1 MTRLLLLLA
10 CAFLFL
16 VSQTTLLPTLLPH
29 YFKPELLLLLV
40 VYLCL
45 TENLVRGALLSWGI
59 GLLLDSCGGTH
70 LGLHAT
76 IYLSI
81 FIIGH
86 SSAHALNTESPL
98 LLLFMVFCASLLQS
112 GLLILFGIF
121 ADLQRL
127 IPLLLQRATFQGSI
141 NVLAAFL
148 LITLITAL
156 QRRFAPRLAVP
167 GFAHLRD
174 GVHGS

>member
-1 MTRLLLLLA
+1 MIRLLALLG
-10 CAFLFL
+10 CALLFL
-16 VSQTTLLPTLLPH
+16 VSQTTLLPALLPY

-45 TENLVRGALLSWGI
+45 TEGLIRGAILAWGV
-59 GLLLDSCGGTH
+59 GLLLDSCGGSL
-70 LGLHAT
+70 LGLHAA

-81 FIIGH
+81 FIIGR
-86 SSAHALNTESPL
+86 SSVQALNTESPL
-98 LLLFMVFCASLLQS
+98 LILFMVFCASLLQS
-112 GLLILFGIF
+112 GLLILLGTL
-121 ADLQRL
+121 ADLQRM

-148 LITLITAL
+148 LISLIAHL
-156 QRRFAPRLAVP
+156 QRCVAPHLVIP

-174 GVHGS
+174 DVHGD

>member
-1 MTRLLLLLA
+1 MTRILLLFTVALFFLL
-10 CAFLFL
+10 
-16 VSQTTLLPTLLPH
+16 SQTTLLPMLLPH

-45 TENLVRGALLSWGI
+45 TEEMMRGAGLAWGI

-81 FIIGH
+81 FIIGR
-86 SSAHALNTESPL
+86 SSVQSLNTESPL
-98 LLLFMVFCASLLQS
+98 LLLMMVFCASLLQS

-127 IPLLLQRATFQGSI
+127 FPLLLQRATFQGSI
-141 NVLAAFL
+141 NVLTAFF
-148 LITLITAL
+148 LITLIAAL
-156 QRRFAPRLAVP
+156 QRRFSPRLVIP
-167 GFAHLRD
+167 GFAHLRTD
-174 GVHGS
+174 IHGA

>member
-1 MTRLLLLLA
+1 MTRVLILFAVALFFLL
-10 CAFLFL
+10 
-16 VSQTTLLPTLLPH
+16 SQTALLPLLLPH

-45 TENLVRGALLSWGI
+45 TEEMIRGACLAWGI

-81 FIIGH
+81 FIIGR
-86 SSAHALNTESPL
+86 SSVQALNTESPL
-98 LLLFMVFCASLLQS
+98 LLLVMVFCASLLQS
-112 GLLILFGIF
+112 GLLILFGIL

-127 IPLLLQRATFQGSI
+127 FPLLLQRATFQGSI
-141 NVLAAFL
+141 NVLTAFL
-148 LITLITAL
+148 LITLIAAL
-156 QRRFAPRLAVP
+156 QKRFSPRLAIP
-167 GFAHLRD
+167 GFAHLRTEI
-174 GVHGS
+174 HGA

>member
-1 MTRLLLLLA
+1 MIRILLLLA
-10 CAFLFL
+10 CALLFL
-16 VSQTTLLPTLLPH
+16 VTQTTLLPTLLPH

-45 TENLVRGALLSWGI
+45 TESLLRGALLAWGL
-59 GLLLDSCGGTH
+59 GLLLDSCGGTY

-81 FIIGH
+81 FIVGH
-86 SSAHALNTESPL
+86 SSAQTLNTESPL
-98 LLLFMVFCASLLQS
+98 LLFVMVFCASLLQS
-112 GLLILFGIF
+112 GLLILLGIF

-127 IPLLLQRATFQGSI
+127 TPLLLQRVTFQGSI

-148 LITLITAL
+148 LISLIAAL
-156 QRRFAPRLAVP
+156 QRRFAPWLVVP
-167 GFAHLRD
+167 GFAHLRNAI
-174 GVHGS
+174 HGA

>member
-1 MTRLLLLLA
+1 MIRVLILLA
-10 CAFLFL
+10 CSLLFL

-45 TENLVRGALLSWGI
+45 TESPIRGALLSWGI
-59 GLLLDSCGGTH
+59 GLLLDSSGGTH

-81 FIIGH
+81 FIVGR
-86 SSAHALNTESPL
+86 SSVQALNTESPP

-112 GLLILFGIF
+112 GLLILFGIL
-121 ADLQRL
+121 ADLQRM

-141 NVLAAFL
+141 NVLTAFL
-148 LITLITAL
+148 LITLIAAL
-156 QRRFAPRLAVP
+156 QRRFAPRLVIP
-167 GFAHLRD
+167 GFSHLRNE
-174 GVHGS
+174 VHGD

>member
-1 MTRLLLLLA
+1 MTRVLLLLA
-10 CAFLFL
+10 CALLFL

-45 TENLVRGALLSWGI
+45 TENFLRGALLAWGL

-81 FIIGH
+81 FIVGH
-86 SSAHALNTESPL
+86 SSVQALNTESPL

-112 GLLILFGIF
+112 GLLILLGIF
-121 ADLQRL
+121 ADLQRM

-141 NVLAAFL
+141 NVLAAFF
-148 LITLITAL
+148 LITLLAAL
-156 QRRFAPRLAVP
+156 QRRFAPRLLVP

-174 GVHGS
+174 KIHGA

>member
-1 MTRLLLLLA
+1 MSRVLSVFALAFFFLL
-10 CAFLFL
+10 
-16 VSQTTLLPTLLPH
+16 SQTTLLPMLLPH

-45 TENLVRGALLSWGI
+45 SEEMIRGAFLAWGI
-59 GLLLDSCGGTH
+59 GLLLDSCGGIH

-81 FIIGH
+81 FIIGR
-86 SSAHALNTESPL
+86 SSVQTLNTESPIL
-98 LLLFMVFCASLLQS
+98 LLVMVFCASLLQS
-112 GLLILFGIF
+112 GLLILFGIL

-127 IPLLLQRATFQGSI
+127 FPLLLQRATFQGSI

-148 LITLITAL
+148 LMTLIAAL
-156 QRRFAPRLAVP
+156 QRRFAPRLVIP
-167 GFAHLRD
+167 GLAHPRTQI
-174 GVHGS
+174 HGT

>member
-1 MTRLLLLLA
+1 MIRVLVLLA
-10 CAFLFL
+10 CALLFL
-16 VSQTTLLPTLLPH
+16 VSQTTLLPLFLPH

-45 TENLVRGALLSWGI
+45 TENPLRGALLAWGI

-81 FIIGH
+81 FITGR
-86 SSAHALNTESPL
+86 SSVQALNTESPL

-112 GLLILFGIF
+112 GLLILFGMF
-121 ADLQRL
+121 ADLQRMA
-127 IPLLLQRATFQGSI
+127 PLLLQRATFQGSI
-141 NVLAAFL
+141 NVLSAFF
-148 LITLITAL
+148 LIALITAL
-156 QRRFAPRLAVP
+156 QRRFASRLLIP
-167 GFAHLRD
+167 GFAHLKED
-174 GVHGS
+174 VHGA

>member
-1 MTRLLLLLA
+1 MTRILLLLA
-10 CAFLFL
+10 CALLFL

-29 YFKPELLLLLV
+29 YFKPELLLLLI

-45 TENLVRGALLSWGI
+45 TESLLRGALLAWGL

-86 SSAHALNTESPL
+86 SSVQALNTESPL

-112 GLLILFGIF
+112 GLLILFGFF
-121 ADLQRL
+121 ADLQRM
-127 IPLLLQRATFQGSI
+127 IPLILQRATFQGSI

-148 LITLITAL
+148 LMSLIAAL
-156 QRRFAPRLAVP
+156 QRRFAPRLAIP

-174 GVHGS
+174 GIHGA

>member
-1 MTRLLLLLA
+1 MTRVLILLA
-10 CAFLFL
+10 CALLFL

-45 TENLVRGALLSWGI
+45 TESVIRGALLAWGL

-70 LGLHAT
+70 FGLHAT

-81 FIIGH
+81 FIVGR
-86 SSAHALNTESPL
+86 SSVQAVNTESPL

-121 ADLQRL
+121 ADLQQM
-127 IPLLLQRATFQGSI
+127 IPLLLQRATFQGGI

-148 LITLITAL
+148 LLTLIAAL
-156 QRRFAPRLAVP
+156 MKRFAPSLVVP
-167 GFAHLRD
+167 GFAHLREEVR
-174 GVHGS
+174 GA

>member
-1 MTRLLLLLA
+1 MTRILLLLA
-10 CAFLFL
+10 CTLLFL
-16 VSQTTLLPTLLPH
+16 VSQTSLLPMLLPH
-29 YFKPELLLLLV
+29 YFKPELLLLLI

-45 TENLVRGALLSWGI
+45 TESLLRGALLAWGI
-59 GLLLDSCGGTH
+59 GLLLDGCGGTH

-81 FIIGH
+81 FIIGR
-86 SSAHALNTESPL
+86 SSMQSLNTESSL

-121 ADLQRL
+121 ADLQRM

-148 LITLITAL
+148 LLTLIAAL
-156 QRRFAPRLAVP
+156 QQRFAPRLLVP
-167 GFAHLRD
+167 GFAHLRSK
-174 GVHGS
+174 GHGA

>member
-1 MTRLLLLLA
+1 MTRILLLLA
-10 CAFLFL
+10 CALLFL

-45 TENLVRGALLSWGI
+45 TESLLRGALLAWGL

-70 LGLHAT
+70 FGLHAA

-112 GLLILFGIF
+112 GLLILFGFF
-121 ADLQRL
+121 ADLQRM
-127 IPLLLQRATFQGSI
+127 IPLILQRATFQGSI

-148 LITLITAL
+148 LITLIAAL
-156 QRRFAPRLAVP
+156 QRRFAPRLVVP

-174 GVHGS
+174 GAHGS

>member
-1 MTRLLLLLA
+1 MTRILLLFTVALFFLL
-10 CAFLFL
+10 
-16 VSQTTLLPTLLPH
+16 SQTTLLPMLLPH

-45 TENLVRGALLSWGI
+45 TEEMMRGAGLAWGI

-81 FIIGH
+81 FIIGR
-86 SSAHALNTESPL
+86 SSVQSLNTESPL
-98 LLLFMVFCASLLQS
+98 LLLMMVFCASLLQS

-127 IPLLLQRATFQGSI
+127 FPLLLQRATFQGSI
-141 NVLAAFL
+141 NVLTAFF
-148 LITLITAL
+148 LITLIAAL
-156 QRRFAPRLAVP
+156 QRRFSPRLVIP
-167 GFAHLRD
+167 SFAHLRTD
-174 GVHGS
+174 INGA

>member
-1 MTRLLLLLA
+1 MIRVLVLLA
-10 CAFLFL
+10 CALLFL

-29 YFKPELLLLLV
+29 YVKPELLLLMV

-45 TENLVRGALLSWGI
+45 TENLMRGALLAWGL

-76 IYLSI
+76 IYLGI
-81 FIIGH
+81 FIVGH
-86 SSAHALNTESPL
+86 SSAQALNIESPL
-98 LLLFMVFCASLLQS
+98 LLLFLVFCASLLQS

-121 ADLQRL
+121 ADLQRMT
-127 IPLLLQRATFQGSI
+127 PLLLQRATFQGSI

-148 LITLITAL
+148 LITLIAAL
-156 QRRFAPRLAVP
+156 QRRFSPRLAIP

-174 GVHGS
+174 GIHGA